1 MPDLRIQVAEDATG
15 AIAYAVPC
23 PPNALPP
30 VPPAAL
36 LAAWEAARSGA
47 RAGTWGPPRSLIF
60 RGAKGDA
67 LRLDI
72 ADRDARAWAE
82 AVDRGAADLG
92 TLPGLSLCLRLLA
105 LVDGMARF
113 GFLAGMFDVT
123 AEGIDLHPALLRA
136 AASMPLDHGA
146 RFDAEALRRLLSRG
160 LPARASA

>member
-1 MPDLRIQVAEDATG
+1 MPESRIQVAEDATG

-23 PPNALPP
+23 PPEHLPP
-30 VPPAAL
+30 VTPAAL
-36 LAAWEAARSGA
+36 LAAWEAARTGA
-47 RAGTWGPPRSLIF
+47 RAGTWGPPRHLLF
-60 RGAKGDA
+60 RRADGGVT
-67 LRLDI
+67 RLAI
-72 ADRDARAWAE
+72 ADPDARAWAE
-82 AVDRGAADLG
+82 AVDRGGADLG

-123 AEGIDLHPALLRA
+123 VEGIDLHPALLRA

-160 LPARASA
+160 LPARAPA